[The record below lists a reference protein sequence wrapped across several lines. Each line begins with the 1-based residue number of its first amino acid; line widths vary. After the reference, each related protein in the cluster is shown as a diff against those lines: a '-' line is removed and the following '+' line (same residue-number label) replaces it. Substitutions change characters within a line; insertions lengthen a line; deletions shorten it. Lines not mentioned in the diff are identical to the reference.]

1 MGTFLKIVGIVLLIS
16 LWNYPAHEG
25 EPHYVSRLHLPS
37 VVECDSPKA
46 TLAFWDAPD
55 SVCGE
60 CFSLDKSSSYLSF
73 SLSRS
78 SFCDETLRTWASVG
92 PETRRV
98 VSAGRPRVSPG
109 LSPGTWIQ
117 VPIWDEWFL
126 VASNGC
132 SNSVLTIQFLIFP
145 VSPQSA
151 CPCDPFWPRDLSESQ
166 LVMASGRASAIRAK
180 EQTWMVLPSYR
191 LPALNAHSTQ
201 L

>member
-1 MGTFLKIVGIVLLIS
+1 MKLLTKPHFKAS
-16 LWNYPAHEG
+16 LSHSEIAH
-25 EPHYVSRLHLPS
+25 
-37 VVECDSPKA
+37 
-46 TLAFWDAPD
+46 T
-55 SVCGE
+55 VCGV
-60 CFSLDKSSSYLSF
+60 CFSLNKLTSYLSLCF
-73 SLSRS
+73 PLNSLS
-78 SFCDETLRTWASVG
+78 DETLRTWASVG